1 MCQSSCCC
9 ISSPASGVVSILYFH
24 HSNSGCTVVISH
36 FCFNLHF
43 PNDRWCWTC
52 LFTICVF
59 SLVRFWF
66 LKLGCFSLLSL
77 EHSLCILD
85 TYPLSDMSFAKI
97 FSQFVGCLFIL
108 LAASFTEK
116 FFNVIKYIQ
125 ITFCFFG
132 FFFNKSVHCLYTK
145 LNLSSCIN
153 VNISHS

>member
-1 MCQSSCCC
+1 MWASKNWEKRRVGVLGRSGMGLCDQDLTLHLAFMSLQSPLIYDSF
-9 ISSPASGVVSILYFH
+9 SVVFP
-24 HSNSGCTVVISH
+24 T
-36 FCFNLHF
+36 FNLHF

-132 FFFNKSVHCLYTK
+132 FFF
-145 LNLSSCIN
+145 
-153 VNISHS
+153 